1 MKINFKKL
9 IKYIIITF
17 LIGSLFAVFVN
28 DTDFYNGLNKGID
41 VPSIVFPIVWSIL
54 YLIMGIT
61 SYIVSSS
68 KDISKNDALKIYFIQ
83 LVVNSLWT
91 LLFFGF
97 KLLTFSFIWIIFL
110 IVLVVI
116 MIIKFYTINKLSGIL
131 NIPYLFWLL
140 CAAYLNLSIV
150 ILM

>member
-61 SYIVSSS
+61 SYIVCRPLRCTS
-68 KDISKNDALKIYFIQ
+68 
-83 LVVNSLWT
+83 T
-91 LLFFGF
+91 
-97 KLLTFSFIWIIFL
+97 
-110 IVLVVI
+110 
-116 MIIKFYTINKLSGIL
+116 
-131 NIPYLFWLL
+131 
-140 CAAYLNLSIV
+140 
-150 ILM
+150 